1 MDFRRL
7 WSIGN
12 PTLNLSLCHILGLN
26 PDSRIPQ
33 TDMTHHGLA
42 CELSM
47 KSNVEEKERKE
58 QEKKTLH
65 SKRGWPQVRNQPLFF
80 V

>member
-1 MDFRRL
+1 MDFRRPH
-7 WSIGN
+7 SIGT
-12 PTLNLSLCHILGLN
+12 PTLNLSLSCILGLN
-26 PDSRIPQ
+26 PDSCIPQ

-42 CELSM
+42 GELSM
-47 KSNVEEKERKE
+47 KSKVEEKEREE